1 MMPELPE
8 VETIV
13 RGLGSVRGAMIDELE
28 VLDQRLTLPVH
39 EIVGKT
45 IEGIERRGKYILFRL
60 SGGGV
65 LIVHLR
71 MSGRLALIRSL
82 AEEKHTRFI
91 LHLDRGKV
99 YFINPRRLGTVEYS
113 RNGFPHELGIDPF
126 DLEFTPQRLEEIV
139 TPSRA
144 PIKPLLMDQ
153 RRIAGLGNIYAAE
166 ALWRAGIDPRRG
178 GETLTNK
185 EIQALHPAI
194 VGILKE
200 AIDNMGTTFG
210 ETVSDYRNVYGDY
223 GEFQDLLAV
232 YGRGKEPCPR
242 CGESITRIVQ
252 AGRSTF
258 FCPGCQR

>member
-1 MMPELPE
+1 
-8 VETIV
+8 
-13 RGLGSVRGAMIDELE
+13 
-28 VLDQRLTLPVH
+28 
-39 EIVGKT
+39 
-45 IEGIERRGKYILFRL
+45 
-60 SGGGV
+60 
-65 LIVHLR
+65 
-71 MSGRLALIRSL
+71 MSGRLTLTRSP
-82 AEEKHTRFI
+82 AEEKHTRFV
-91 LHLDRGKV
+91 LHLNCGRV

-113 RNGFPHELGIDPF
+113 RSGFPHKIGIDPF
-126 DLEFTPQRLEEIV
+126 DSEFTPRRLEKII
-139 TPSRA
+139 TSSRA

-153 RRIAGLGNIYAAE
+153 KRIAGLGNIYAAE
-166 ALWRAGIDPRRG
+166 ALWRAGIDPQRG
-178 GETLTNK
+178 GETLTHK

-223 GEFQDLLAV
+223 GMFQDLLAV
-232 YGRGKEPCPR
+232 YGRGEEPCPR

>member
-1 MMPELPE
+1 MPELPE

-13 RGLGSVRGAMIDELE
+13 RGLSPVRGALIGELE
-28 VLDQRLTLPVH
+28 VLDQRLALPVH

-60 SGGGV
+60 SGGGNI
-65 LIVHLR
+65 IVHLR
-71 MSGRLALIRSL
+71 MSGRLTLTRAP

-113 RNGFPHELGIDPF
+113 RNGFPHEIGIDPF
-126 DLEFTPQRLEEIV
+126 DLEFTPRRLEEIV
-139 TPSRA
+139 TSSRA
-144 PIKPLLMDQ
+144 PIKPLLMNQ
-153 RRIAGLGNIYAAE
+153 SKIAGLGNIYAAE
-166 ALWRAGIDPRRG
+166 ALWRAGINPRRI
-178 GETLTNK
+178 GETLTHK

-194 VGILKE
+194 VGILKK

-210 ETVSDYRNVYGDY
+210 ETVSDYRNVYGDC
-223 GEFQDLLAV
+223 GKFQDLLAV
-232 YGRGKEPCPR
+232 YGREKEPCPR
-242 CGESITRIVQ
+242 CEELITRIVQ

-258 FCPGCQR
+258 FCPGCQE

>member
-1 MMPELPE
+1 MPELPE

-13 RGLGSVRGAMIDELE
+13 RGLSPVRGAMIDELE
-28 VLDQRLTLPVH
+28 VLDQRLAIPVH
-39 EIVGKT
+39 KIVGKT
-45 IEGIERRGKYILFRL
+45 IEGVERRGKYILFRL
-60 SGGGV
+60 SDGGD
-65 LIVHLR
+65 LTVHLR
-71 MSGRLALIRSL
+71 MSGRLTLARSP
-82 AEEKHTRFI
+82 AEEKHTRLV
-91 LHLDRGKV
+91 LHLDCGKI

-113 RNGFPHELGIDPF
+113 QNGFPHEIGIDPF
-126 DLEFTPQRLEEIV
+126 DREFTPQRLEEIV

-166 ALWRAGIDPRRG
+166 ALWRAGIDPQRS
-178 GETLTNK
+178 GETLTHK

-223 GEFQDLLAV
+223 GGFQDLLAV
-232 YGRGKEPCPR
+232 YGREKEPCPR
-242 CGESITRIVQ
+242 CGESIIRIGQ

-258 FCPGCQR
+258 FCPSCQE

>member
-13 RGLGSVRGAMIDELE
+13 RGLSTMRGARIDELE
-28 VLDQRLTLPVH
+28 VLDQRLALPVH

-45 IEGIERRGKYILFRL
+45 IEEIERRGKYILFCL
-60 SGGGV
+60 SSGGD

-71 MSGRLALIRSL
+71 MSGRLTLTRSSV
-82 AEEKHTRFI
+82 EEKHTRFV

-113 RNGFPHELGIDPF
+113 RNGFPHNLGIDPF
-126 DLEFTPQRLEEIV
+126 DLEFTPQHLEEIV

-166 ALWRAGIDPRRG
+166 ALWRAGIDPRRAG
-178 GETLTNK
+178 NTLTRK
-185 EIQALHPAI
+185 EIRALYPAI
-194 VGILKE
+194 LGILQN

-223 GEFQDLLAV
+223 GGFQDLLAV